1 MKSALYSNIVYPIR
15 RHGEYIAHYTP
26 GKRWDSLYTWDSGFI
41 GLGMLDYSSKL
52 AEYVMD
58 TYLSEPDNTDF
69 AFVAHG
75 SLVPT
80 QFYLYYEILNRA
92 DAKERE
98 NLKKYY
104 PMFLRYY
111 RYMAGRTEES
121 TMSRLGNGLLTV
133 YDYFTMQVEWTIIHR
148 RWSYIERI

>member
-1 MKSALYSNIVYPIR
+1 MNTLRIIHREKDGTVCIR
-15 RHGEYIAHYTP
+15 GIRIY
-26 GKRWDSLYTWDSGFI
+26 WTWNVRLF
-41 GLGMLDYSSKL
+41 SKL

-80 QFYLYYEILNRA
+80 QFYLYYEILNRS

-111 RYMAGRTEES
+111 RYMAGRTEGS
-121 TMSRLGNGLLTV
+121 TMSRLEMV
-133 YDYFTMQVEWTIIHR
+133 F
-148 RWSYIERI
+148 

>member
-1 MKSALYSNIVYPIR
+1 MNTLRIIHREKMGQSVYV
-15 RHGEYIAHYTP
+15 GF
-26 GKRWDSLYTWDSGFI
+26 GFI

-80 QFYLYYEILNRA
+80 QFYLYYEILNQA

-104 PMFLRYY
+104 PMFYVTIVIWL
-111 RYMAGRTEES
+111 AGRKDPQCQDLE
-121 TMSRLGNGLLTV
+121 MV
-133 YDYFTMQVEWTIIHR
+133 F
-148 RWSYIERI
+148 

>member
-69 AFVAHG
+69 AFCGTWFTCPNTVLFVLRDIKSG
-75 SLVPT
+75 GCKRT
-80 QFYLYYEILNRA
+80 GKFEEILS
-92 DAKERE
+92 DVFT
-98 NLKKYY
+98 LLSLYGWQD
-104 PMFLRYY
+104 
-111 RYMAGRTEES
+111 GR
-121 TMSRLGNGLLTV
+121 
-133 YDYFTMQVEWTIIHR
+133 IHNVKTWK
-148 RWSYIERI
+148 WSSDSI

>member
-92 DAKERE
+92 DAKRTGKFEE
-98 NLKKYY
+98 ILSDVFTLLSLYGWQD
-104 PMFLRYY
+104 
-111 RYMAGRTEES
+111 GR
-121 TMSRLGNGLLTV
+121 
-133 YDYFTMQVEWTIIHR
+133 IHNVKTWK
-148 RWSYIERI
+148 WSSDSI